1 MPYPFESIFS
11 CLQEKKLIDI
21 LRMECELMYYLH
33 MPLSDIEVCNRLE
46 LDWIY
51 QWLIQTKKDENDQ
64 IEKAM
69 SK

>member
-1 MPYPFESIFS
+1 
-11 CLQEKKLIDI
+11 
-21 LRMECELMYYLH
+21 MYYLH